1 MKITYKLI
9 SAVLAIAVIAT
20 LIFSPLV
27 LVRIQSTAAQ
37 LFVYISNA
45 LGNDTAGDII
55 DKTGEAPDHIGV
67 SISIAGLLGD
77 DAQGTSK
84 LLKEFAKENDSERL
98 LKVLE
103 PVIAPFFAF
112 VVALVLVALCA
123 LAAVIMAIA
132 AKDNRKVIYCCVAGI
147 GFSLMV
153 PTCFKAVAMP
163 FVSGDITLAQLGGT
177 GWIALL
183 GQIDA
188 MQLSSGFWLTTA
200 LFAAIILW
208 TVLYNYTLPADE
220 KKKRLVMIGEAEQ
233 E

>member
-1 MKITYKLI
+1 MRFIIIVICLI
-9 SAVLAIAVIAT
+9 FSNIKFIVAT

-123 LAAVIMAIA
+123 LAAVIMA
-132 AKDNRKVIYCCVAGI
+132 
-147 GFSLMV
+147 
-153 PTCFKAVAMP
+153 
-163 FVSGDITLAQLGGT
+163 
-177 GWIALL
+177 
-183 GQIDA
+183 
-188 MQLSSGFWLTTA
+188 
-200 LFAAIILW
+200 
-208 TVLYNYTLPADE
+208 
-220 KKKRLVMIGEAEQ
+220 
-233 E
+233 

>member
-9 SAVLAIAVIAT
+9 SALLAIAVVAV
-20 LIFSPLV
+20 LIFTPLV

-37 LFVYISNA
+37 MFVYITHA
-45 LGNDTAGDII
+45 LGNSSASDII
-55 DKTGEAPDHIGV
+55 DESGQAPDHIGV

-77 DAQGTSK
+77 DAQGTSDI
-84 LLKEFAKENDSERL
+84 LKEISKENDSERL

-103 PVIAPFFAF
+103 PVIAPFFVF
-112 VVALVLVALCA
+112 IVALVLVAICA
-123 LAAVIMAIA
+123 LAAAIAAIA
-132 AKDNRKVIYCCVAGI
+132 AKDNRKVIYSCVAGI

-153 PTCFKAVAMP
+153 PTCFKVVAMP
-163 FVSGDITLAQLGGT
+163 FISGDITLADVGGS
-177 GWIALL
+177 GWISLL
-183 GQIDA
+183 GSIEA
-188 MQLSSGFWLTTA
+188 MQLSSGFWFTTA

-220 KKKRLVMIGEAEQ
+220 KKKRLIMIGEAEQ